1 MITPPVSGNVAKE
14 LDMRRFRSMFRDVAY
29 FYVHLERAIVIR
41 DAQTIEESIAER
53 SEIALD

>member
-29 FYVHLERAIVIR
+29 FYVHSGRAIVIR
-41 DAQTIEESIAER
+41 DAQAIEESVAER